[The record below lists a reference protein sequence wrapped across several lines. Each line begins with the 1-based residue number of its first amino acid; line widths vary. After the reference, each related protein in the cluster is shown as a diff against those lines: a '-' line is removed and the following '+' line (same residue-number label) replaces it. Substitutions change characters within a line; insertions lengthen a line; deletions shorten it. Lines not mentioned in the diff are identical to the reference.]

1 MPAKVGEKSFITTWL
16 LSLFLGGLGVDRFY
30 LGKVGTGILKLLTF
44 GGLGVWYLIDLIMV
58 ITNATRDK
66 DGDKLEGYEKNKVL
80 AIVVTLVILVLGI
93 GASAMNSSKTNTIN
107 TQSSVTPEASQ
118 EQKQEVMKI
127 DVKTLGDAFDA
138 NQVAAEK
145 EWSGKL
151 VEFAAEIT
159 NINEGRLSFAGDIT
173 SDEYSMTQISCEL
186 KDEDQALN
194 VKNGQTI
201 TVQGVVG
208 EQTIG
213 VISLGDCT
221 VL

>member
-30 LGKVGTGILKLLTF
+30 LGKVGTGILKLVTF
-44 GGLGVWYLIDLIMV
+44 GGLGIWYLIDLIMV

-194 VKNGQTI
+194 VQNGQTI